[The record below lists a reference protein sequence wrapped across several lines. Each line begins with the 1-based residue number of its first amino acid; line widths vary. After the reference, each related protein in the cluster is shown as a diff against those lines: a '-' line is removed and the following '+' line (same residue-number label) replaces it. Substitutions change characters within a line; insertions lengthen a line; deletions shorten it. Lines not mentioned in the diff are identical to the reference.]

1 MFRRSTT
8 FDIELEN
15 IPLYSS
21 REELVVY
28 RRLLSS
34 REFHDRFVWGGGS
47 IETPFVTWHG
57 DRSAFLSFLLGRA
70 IGGVEAYVPHA
81 VLFELDRN
89 RRVTPALVEKILD
102 PFGLGGK
109 GTADNCYNR
118 LPGLLSSEARLESS
132 DPHLWQA
139 TKVLYAEVRNPLFH
153 GFSVSTA
160 SHYGVLQALRH
171 IVKLYKW
178 IDGWHDPETAFPGIR
193 EVMPESFNF
202 EDDA

>member
-1 MFRRSTT
+1 MFRNSGT

-21 REELVVY
+21 REELAVY

-34 REFHDRFVWGGGS
+34 QEFHDRFVWGGGA

-57 DRSAFLSFLLGRA
+57 DRSAFLSFVLGRA

-81 VLFELDRN
+81 VLFELDRE
-89 RRVTPALVEKILD
+89 RRLTPALVEQILD
-102 PFGLGGK
+102 PFALGGK

-118 LPGLLSSEARLESS
+118 LPGLLGSHCCLALS
-132 DPHLWQA
+132 DPELWHA
-139 TKVLYAEVRNPLFH
+139 TRVLYSEVRNPLFH
-153 GFSVSTA
+153 GFSVSAA
-160 SHYGVLQALRH
+160 SHHGVLQALRH

-178 IDGWHDPETAFPGIR
+178 IDGWHDPENVFPGIK
-193 EVMPESFNF
+193 EVMPESFKF
-202 EDDA
+202 DDDA